1 MDLKDINID
10 EIKNLD
16 NFSGIVPVFP
26 LSTVVFFPNTLLPL
40 HIFEPRYRDML
51 NDSLNSEKIIAMA
64 LLKPGWDENYYGSPE
79 VFDVA
84 GMGRIVSSETFDD
97 GRSNIVLYGLKRIK
111 IVEFTEDKP
120 YRKARIE
127 LLENKSGDDEIN
139 YKEILKNVVSDWNDM
154 LGAKHKEHQLNINM
168 DLPLENL
175 TDVMASV
182 IFTNIFDRQ
191 SYLEETNVQK
201 RAAMLIESMK
211 TRIKYVDITSKR
223 SDSIINTRNLN

>member
-139 YKEILKNVVSDWNDM
+139 YKENLKNVVSDWNDM

>member
-1 MDLKDINID
+1 MDLKNINIA
-10 EIKNLD
+10 EVKNLD

-40 HIFEPRYRDML
+40 HIFEQRYRNML
-51 NDSLNSEKIIAMA
+51 SDSLDSEKIIAMA
-64 LLKPGWDENYYGSPE
+64 LLKPGWDDNYYGSPE

-97 GRSNIVLYGLKRIK
+97 GRSNIVLYGLKRIR

-127 LLENKSGDDEIN
+127 LLNNKNGNDETSL
-139 YKEILKNVVSDWNDM
+139 KEKLKNVVSDWNDM
-154 LGAKHKEHQLNINM
+154 LGTKYKEHQLNINLN
-168 DLPLENL
+168 LPLANL

-182 IFTNIFDRQ
+182 IYTNIFEKQ
-191 SYLEETNVQK
+191 SFLEETDVEK
-201 RAAMLIESMK
+201 RTKMLIDSIE
-211 TRIKYVDITSKR
+211 TRLQSAVITSKR
-223 SDSIINTRNLN
+223 IDSIVNTRNLN

>member
-51 NDSLNSEKIIAMA
+51 SDSLNSEKIIAMA

-139 YKEILKNVVSDWNDM
+139 YKENLKNVVSDWNDM

>member
-1 MDLKDINID
+1 VDLKDINID

-139 YKEILKNVVSDWNDM
+139 YKENLKNVVSDWNDM

>member
-111 IVEFTEDKP
+111 IVEFTEDIP

-139 YKEILKNVVSDWNDM
+139 YKENLKNVVSDWNDM

>member
-1 MDLKDINID
+1 MDTKKLQIQ

-40 HIFEPRYRDML
+40 HIFEPRYREML
-51 NDSLNSEKIIAMA
+51 RDALDSEKIIAMA
-64 LLKPGWDENYYGSPE
+64 LLKPGWDDNYYGSPD

-84 GMGRIVSSETFDD
+84 GMGRIVSSETFRD

-111 IVEFTEDKP
+111 ILEFTEDKP
-120 YRKARIE
+120 YRKASVEI
-127 LLENKSGDDEIN
+127 LENKSGNDETN
-139 YKEILKNVVSDWNDM
+139 YREKIKNVVTDWNDM
-154 LGAKHKEHQLNINM
+154 LGEKHKEHQLNINLE
-168 DLPLENL
+168 LPLSNL

-182 IFTNIFDRQ
+182 LYTNIFDKQ
-191 SYLEETNVQK
+191 AFLEETDVEK
-201 RAAMLIESMK
+201 RAQKLIESLK
-211 TRIKYVDITSKR
+211 TRLHNAEITSKR